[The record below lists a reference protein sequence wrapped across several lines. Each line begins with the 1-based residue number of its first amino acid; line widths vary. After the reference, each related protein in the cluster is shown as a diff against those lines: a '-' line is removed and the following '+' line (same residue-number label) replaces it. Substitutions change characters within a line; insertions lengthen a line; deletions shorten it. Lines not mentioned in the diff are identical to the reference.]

1 MSFQTQS
8 VGSAQQIYS
17 DRAFDF
23 FSLGKLLVKACAPLG
38 MGPTL
43 PGPIEA
49 IGLMLLGT
57 ESSQFR
63 VEKTKTDAV
72 ILLSDGESVRGYFF
86 VAHASPRSSGPELV
100 GELLNAEAG
109 FFPFELH
116 DDKSGA
122 QTVLYNRHH
131 VVTVALADAEA
142 RRDPGYEVARQRFV
156 SVLLS
161 NGARISGSV
170 RVYRPEGRD
179 RLSDW
184 ARQAEVFRYIE
195 TDTVTMLVNVAH
207 IIEVKETPVDA

>member
-1 MSFQTQS
+1 
-8 VGSAQQIYS
+8 
-17 DRAFDF
+17 
-23 FSLGKLLVKACAPLG
+23 
-38 MGPTL
+38 
-43 PGPIEA
+43 
-49 IGLMLLGT
+49 MLLGT

-72 ILLSDGESVRGYFF
+72 ILLPDGETVRGYFF

-100 GELLNAEAG
+100 GELLNAETG
-109 FFPFELH
+109 FFPFEVH
-116 DDKSGA
+116 DDNSGP

-161 NGARISGSV
+161 NGARISGSI

-207 IIEVKETPVDA
+207 IIEVKEIPGDA